1 MEKEITSSCYQLPP
15 LELLDEYASEGNV
28 VSTGKTALDE
38 KAASD
43 RKVVPDEEIAGKIE
57 SIRMALGKGKVQ
69 VKDIKAVP
77 WRLTDCLIV

>member
-1 MEKEITSSCYQLPP
+1 MLYSSYAAKLSP
-15 LELLDEYASEGNV
+15 LLEEYAAEGN
-28 VSTGKTALDE
+28 
-38 KAASD
+38 
-43 RKVVPDEEIAGKIE
+43 VVPDEEIAGKKE

>member
-1 MEKEITSSCYQLPP
+1 MLYSSYAAKLSP
-15 LELLDEYASEGNV
+15 LLDEYAAEGN
-28 VSTGKTALDE
+28 
-38 KAASD
+38 
-43 RKVVPDEEIAGKIE
+43 VVPDEEIAGKIK

>member
-1 MEKEITSSCYQLPP
+1 MLYSSYAAKLSP
-15 LELLDEYASEGNV
+15 LLDEYAAEGN
-28 VSTGKTALDE
+28 A
-38 KAASD
+38 
-43 RKVVPDEEIAGKIE
+43 VPDEEIAGKKE